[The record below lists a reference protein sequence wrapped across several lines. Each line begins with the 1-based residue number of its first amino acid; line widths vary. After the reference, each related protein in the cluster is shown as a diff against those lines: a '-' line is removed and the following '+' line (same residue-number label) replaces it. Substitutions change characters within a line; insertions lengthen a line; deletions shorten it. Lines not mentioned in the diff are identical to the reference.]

1 MKINIRNSLI
11 IFDKG
16 TKAITPQMEKLFE
29 KFIQLQQKRIK
40 TKNKNK
46 PIKNHYQDK
55 LANYDEKLIMKIIK
69 NGGL

>member
-1 MKINIRNSLI
+1 MKINIRNSLV

-16 TKAITPQMEKLFE
+16 TKVITPEMEKLFE

-40 TKNKNK
+40 IKNENKIIKNK
-46 PIKNHYQDK
+46 YQHTQ
-55 LANYDEKLIMKIIK
+55 ANYDEKLIEKIIK